1 MNEKEFI
8 AYVESFNKKAGEY
21 TRDEAFQIGLKF
33 KELPVKP
40 MTWKELAIKLGYMN
54 GEALRGL
61 VKNRLTK
68 DGLIEKEP
76 DLVDKVQEQIIN
88 NEISDSD
95 DVINEI
101 ESKLAILYKEQQK
114 YRDIMTAYRRA
125 MREEARLEVL
135 KDCINGSIIKL
146 DDLPKFKYENTFKT
160 NNNNEAVLL
169 LSDLHIGVECDNF
182 YNQYNVDVARERLEI
197 LTQSTIEYCKR
208 NNVKRLT
215 ILNLGDL
222 VHGIIHTSAR
232 LETEMDVIDQVMKAS
247 ELLANTLNSLQ
258 LCAPE
263 VIYRS
268 CSDNHSR
275 VIANK
280 NEAIEQ
286 ENFYRLIDWYLQE
299 RLKGTKI
306 KFIFDNI
313 DISIGKFTLMNGKTM
328 MFAHGHNVNIN
339 TAYQIMTGATKQF
352 IDYIC
357 LAHYHSEKVKN
368 FQGARVVVN
377 GSIVGTEQY
386 ALSRGLFSAPTQL
399 LMIFEGNNLNSI
411 SIDLS
416 TERK

>member
-1 MNEKEFI
+1 MSEKEFI
-8 AYVESFNKKAGEY
+8 AYVDSFNKRAGEY
-21 TRDEAFQIGLKF
+21 TKDEAFQIGLKF
-33 KELPVKP
+33 KELPIKP
-40 MTWKELAIKLGYMN
+40 MTWKELATKLGYRN

-61 VKNRLTK
+61 VKNRLNS
-68 DGLIEKEP
+68 DGLLESQKDVVEEI
-76 DLVDKVQEQIIN
+76 QEQIIN
-88 NEISDSD
+88 NKLSDSE

-101 ESKLAILYKEQQK
+101 ESKLATLYKEQQK

-125 MREEARLEVL
+125 MREDARLEVL
-135 KDCINGSIIKL
+135 KDCIKGSIIKL

-208 NNVKRLT
+208 NNVKRLNV
-215 ILNLGDL
+215 LNLGDL
-222 VHGIIHTSAR
+222 IHGIIHTSAR
-232 LETEMDVIDQVMKAS
+232 LETEMDVIEQVMKAS

-275 VIANK
+275 VVANK

-299 RLKGTKI
+299 RLRGTKI
-306 KFIFDNI
+306 KFVNDNI

-357 LAHYHSEKVKN
+357 LGHYHCEKMKSY
-368 FQGARVVVN
+368 QGAKVIIN

-386 ALSRGLFSAPTQL
+386 ALSKGLFSSPSQL
-399 LMIFEGNNLNSI
+399 LMIFEGNNLNTI